1 MRNEITAAVLFLVQ
15 LIEKSEKFSP
25 DQLDCFQQRL
35 VELLTERFK
44 NHWFPDKPFKGQ
56 GYRCIRVNG
65 HNRRDATI
73 ESAANAAG
81 VRYEDLSLPVEL
93 TLWVDPKEVCCR
105 FGESKGS
112 YCTLASFDDKENIVP
127 LITKHIEKAEK
138 EEKQV
143 IDEKPASTSV
153 PANSQ
158 QKTKPLSSANQN
170 QTQSNNSVTTNN
182 TNNNNNNN
190 NNSNSNNNSSSNSST
205 SSNNSNNSNNGP
217 SKRRNLNSPR
227 LHLNRNRSW
236 FNHSFMGYGPH
247 PMGQPWYN
255 VMPPHFLGGPSP
267 PPFISGHRPSKWIHS
282 SSYPSGPS
290 RFHHWSPKATLKV

>member
-35 VELLTERFK
+35 VELLMERFK

-127 LITKHIEKAEK
+127 LITQHIEKVEK

-143 IDEKPASTSV
+143 NDEKPATALATS
-153 PANSQ
+153 NSQ
-158 QKTKPLSSANQN
+158 QKSKPLSSTNQN
-170 QTQSNNSVTTNN
+170 QTIS
-182 TNNNNNNN
+182 N
-190 NNSNSNNNSSSNSST
+190 NNSNNNSNNGSNNSNNNSNNSISSSTNNNNSSSNG
-205 SSNNSNNSNNGP
+205 NNNGNN
-217 SKRRNLNSPR
+217 KRRNLNSPR

-247 PMGQPWYN
+247 PMSQPWYN

-267 PPFISGHRPSKWIHS
+267 PPFIGGHRASKWIHS
-282 SSYPSGPS
+282 SSYPTGPS

>member
-1 MRNEITAAVLFLVQ
+1 MRNEISAAVLFLVQ
-15 LIEKSEKFSP
+15 LIEKNEKFSP
-25 DQLDCFQQRL
+25 DQLDCFQRRM
-35 VELLTERFK
+35 VELMTERFQD
-44 NHWFPDKPFKGQ
+44 HWFPDKPFKGQ

-73 ESAANAAG
+73 ERAANAAG

-112 YCTLASFDDKENIVP
+112 YCTLASFDDKENMVP
-127 LITKHIEKAEK
+127 LITKRIEKIEK
-138 EEKQV
+138 EVKQ
-143 IDEKPASTSV
+143 KPGSNSETTN
-153 PANSQ
+153 NSQ
-158 QKTKPLSSANQN
+158 QKSKPLNQL
-170 QTQSNNSVTTNN
+170 N
-182 TNNNNNNN
+182 TNTTSNGSSNSSTNSSSSSNN
-190 NNSNSNNNSSSNSST
+190 NNSN
-205 SSNNSNNSNNGP
+205 NNGP
-217 SKRRNLNSPR
+217 NKRRNLNSPR

-247 PMGQPWYN
+247 PMSQPWYN
-255 VMPPHFLGGPSP
+255 VMPPHFIGGPSP
-267 PPFISGHRPSKWIHS
+267 PPFIGGHRASKWIHS